1 MKGDELAECPECGEE
16 AVHRPAID
24 LVPWEAHGMARP
36 EWSHRDRSSLCP
48 VAGPSGGFQPA
59 QPRRRIADR
68 GAAQSG
74 QPAPAAGHRAA
85 RPGHAAPGADA
96 WDPGDRFGPL
106 HDSEGQLIEGPIK
119 PPRPAQTDRQEE
131 PAKGLTG
138 GEHLRAAI
146 ARLRM
151 TRPHA
156 APERDREAGA

>member
-1 MKGDELAECPECGEE
+1 MNGDELAECPGCGEE

-48 VAGPSGGFQPA
+48 VAGPSGGYQPA

-74 QPAPAAGHRAA
+74 QPAPAAGHRGA
-85 RPGHAAPGADA
+85 RPGHAAIAADA
-96 WDPGDRFGPL
+96 RDRGDRLGPL
-106 HDSEGQLIEGPIK
+106 HDSEGQLVEGPVK
-119 PPRPAQTDRQEE
+119 PPRPAQADRQEE
-131 PAKGLTG
+131 PATG
-138 GEHLRAAI
+138 STGREHLRAAI

-151 TRPHA
+151 TRPQA
-156 APERDREAGA
+156 ARERDREAGA